1 MHIEST
7 EGYIEW
13 LMVKFLS
20 VSGYICFLWKQV
32 LWISDDGI
40 PDLGGI
46 PEEEPS
52 FLDEVRK
59 ENWVN
64 SAIDIMYLYSF
75 FF

>member
-1 MHIEST
+1 
-7 EGYIEW
+7 
-13 LMVKFLS
+13 
-20 VSGYICFLWKQV
+20 V

-64 SAIDIMYLYSF
+64 SAIDMISL
-75 FF
+75 